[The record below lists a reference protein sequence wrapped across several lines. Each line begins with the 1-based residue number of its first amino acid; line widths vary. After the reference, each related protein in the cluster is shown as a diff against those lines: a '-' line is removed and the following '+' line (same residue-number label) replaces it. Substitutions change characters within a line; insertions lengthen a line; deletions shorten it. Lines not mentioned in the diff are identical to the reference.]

1 MMMTETAMA
10 MKGTMATGQRRG
22 WTARWQCNGDGGNG
36 NGRCNGDSEGN
47 VGIGQRDG
55 DSDGMR
61 DGNATATTV
70 AAMEGAGDSNGNSG
84 DGRRD
89 SIGNGK
95 HNIDATA
102 TAMYGGVAM
111 VIVTATAREG
121 MTAMA
126 ATAMDGAMAPPWQG
140 TARRLLD
147 GDGR

>member
-1 MMMTETAMA
+1 
-10 MKGTMATGQRRG
+10 
-22 WTARWQCNGDGGNG
+22 
-36 NGRCNGDSEGN
+36 
-47 VGIGQRDG
+47 
-55 DSDGMR
+55 MR
-61 DGNATATTV
+61 AGNATATTV

-111 VIVTATAREG
+111 VIVTATAMEG